1 MDTNNIITDHKN
13 LTSPIYEDQQSS
25 QDQSC
30 NSTNCESCDSASL
43 RKRKRDRV
51 MKDKM
56 VLDFSAYSFCA
67 PCRRIKPL
75 FHELEEQYPNIDF
88 FVIETDIDNEEFNKL
103 AQDYNIDSVP
113 TFITLHKGNIV
124 ERLSG
129 ANPEK
134 LKSLIANLQSL

>member
-13 LTSPIYEDQQSS
+13 LTSPIYEDEQSS
-25 QDQSC
+25 QDQMC
-30 NSTNCESCDSASL
+30 NSTSCESRDSSSP

-75 FHELEEQYPNIDF
+75 FHELEEQYTNIDF

-113 TFITLHKGNIV
+113 TFITLYKGNIV

-134 LKSLIANLQSL
+134 LKTLIANLNNI